1 MHTVCRQR
9 DELIREAAHLQVKT
23 QHVDSAR
30 QARVNSMLQQYK
42 PLYAAIRPHSSVAP
56 AAPAAFALM
65 KPHLQHHDENDDAS
79 EDDEQHSIMTLD
91 GELVQA
97 GRQSSLR
104 GAEVLA
110 GNVSLEASVDVGQR
124 RHMVEEAPSSPG
136 CFFSSL
142 ILSSLFACCVMS
154 MSCYCAYPLFPRG
167 PRAAHSSCCTCA
179 DGPQHTSEWGWR
191 E

>member
-1 MHTVCRQR
+1 MCQQR
-9 DELIREAAHLQVKT
+9 DELMREAAHLQVKT

-30 QARVNSMLQQYK
+30 QARVNSMLQQYE
-42 PLYAAIRPHSSVAP
+42 PLHAAILPHSSVAP
-56 AAPAAFALM
+56 AAPAAFALI

-97 GRQSSLR
+97 GRQLSLR

-110 GNVSLEASVDVGQR
+110 GNMSLEASL
-124 RHMVEEAPSSPG
+124 G
-136 CFFSSL
+136 CFFASL

-179 DGPQHTSEWGWR
+179 DGPKHTRELGWR